1 MRRHAKGIVA
11 ISALLLT
18 LAWSSNIAA
27 AATPTV
33 TIDAPSSISYTGSI
47 SRARSIRTAAGNG
60 GLASTTSN
68 TASRVPRPGRRSS
81 AACGSG
87 AKRKGPTRYRSDPP
101 ERPRARHRVPGPA
114 ERGGR
119 RRRQLFGGPHLSFT
133 TLPAVAPKILAVRI
147 TALETEAEVQV
158 EIDPGALATTYH
170 ARYGPTTALGAVS
183 VEKLIEGEVP
193 AKGTIAI
200 GGLEP
205 ATTYH
210 LELVATNAAGTA
222 EGAEMTFRTGVA
234 EGSGPDGC
242 ANAEVRAQQRALYLP
257 SCRGYEWL
265 PLRTRR
271 AA

>member
-1 MRRHAKGIVA
+1 MLRDATQKGIVA

-33 TIDAPSSISYTGSI
+33 TIDAPSSISYTERPF

-60 GLASTTSN
+60 GLVFYYFEYREPGAATWTRVFGGLLDERPKRKGTDPVPVATDLKGLERGTEYVVRLNAVVEKASTT
-68 TASRVPRPGRRSS
+68 PRQ
-81 AACGSG
+81 
-87 AKRKGPTRYRSDPP
+87 TDP
-101 ERPRARHRVPGPA
+101 
-114 ERGGR
+114 
-119 RRRQLFGGPHLSFT
+119 SFT

-200 GGLEP
+200 GGP
-205 ATTYH
+205 
-210 LELVATNAAGTA
+210 
-222 EGAEMTFRTGVA
+222 
-234 EGSGPDGC
+234 
-242 ANAEVRAQQRALYLP
+242 
-257 SCRGYEWL
+257 
-265 PLRTRR
+265 
-271 AA
+271 